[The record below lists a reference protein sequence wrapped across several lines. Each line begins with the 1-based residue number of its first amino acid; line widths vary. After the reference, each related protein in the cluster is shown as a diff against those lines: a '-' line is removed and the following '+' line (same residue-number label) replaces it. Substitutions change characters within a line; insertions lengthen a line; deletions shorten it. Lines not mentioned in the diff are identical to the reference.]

1 MLSAKPLHVLYL
13 ARLLLLKHISYLLI
27 VLLYFLKK
35 RTWYIGCCHCYQ
47 IIYYHAY
54 SASKRAG
61 LNAVHKA
68 FAWTKAQALH
78 PVFASEYIRKVR
90 DFHDLALA
98 RDNDGWRIRG
108 NGELRTFRL
117 PAGLPVP
124 ALIYFMFSTM
134 AISLPLAVLFFC
146 WIATMWKGAMTFET
160 PMLFAVGF
168 IVLFGIAGLTGL
180 ILADVAAD
188 AQYHHS
194 YFVVAHFHY
203 ALFAGGIMGVMTGVY
218 YWLPKWTG
226 HMYSEKLGKLH
237 FWLTV
242 FSFNLTFIPQF
253 FLGLAGMPRRIPDYA
268 LQFAEFNAISTVGA
282 FVLGISQLLFAWNIW
297 CCVRGGPKVDNQVWE
312 GAEGL
317 EWELPSPP
325 PHHTWEIQPVIK

>member
-1 MLSAKPLHVLYL
+1 VYILLLPVWGLMPHVLSTFSPQADLRLQGAGLQLHRHRPALSRRLGAPLLHRRPAGAGADLLHVQHDGHL
-13 ARLLLLKHISYLLI
+13 AAAGGALLLLDRHH
-27 VLLYFLKK
+27 VE
-35 RTWYIGCCHCYQ
+35 R
-47 IIYYHAY
+47 
-54 SASKRAG
+54 
-61 LNAVHKA
+61 
-68 FAWTKAQALH
+68 
-78 PVFASEYIRKVR
+78 R
-90 DFHDLALA
+90 D
-98 RDNDGWRIRG
+98 
-108 NGELRTFRL
+108 ELRD
-117 PAGLPVP
+117 AD
-124 ALIYFMFSTM
+124 
-134 AISLPLAVLFFC
+134 AVC
-146 WIATMWKGAMTFET
+146 I
-160 PMLFAVGF
+160 GF

-180 ILADVAAD
+180 VLADVAAD

-242 FSFNLTFIPQF
+242 ISFNLTFMPQF

-282 FVLGISQLLFAWNIW
+282 FILGSQQLIFAWNIW
-297 CCVRGGPKVDNQVWE
+297 KCVKRWPEGRRTKVWE

-325 PHHTWEIQPVIK
+325 PHHSWETPAGDQVRRSNDRNGHSRMPTSPAAAPAAGSAGCSARAVALVIYLIGFCSSSD